1 MAEGFKKKCVQCGA
15 SFSSIAEYEEHLE
28 TCNADK
34 TRKKAEVISK
44 KLKQAYDEFK

>member
-1 MAEGFKKKCVQCGA
+1 MTGFKKKCVQCGA
-15 SFSSIAEYEEHLE
+15 TFSKITDYEKHLE

-44 KLKQAYDEFK
+44 KLKEASEEFE

>member
-1 MAEGFKKKCVQCGA
+1 MVAGFKKKCVQCGA
-15 SFSSIAEYEEHLE
+15 SFSSIADYEKHLE

-34 TRKKAEVISK
+34 TRKKAGVISE

>member
-1 MAEGFKKKCVQCGA
+1 MVAGFRKKCVQCGA
-15 SFSSIAEYEEHLE
+15 TFSTIADYEKHLE

-44 KLKQAYDEFK
+44 RLKEAYEEFE